1 MSESATPKFDA
12 PFLKAVLTRF
22 ILEPSHVV
30 KYRAYLKP
38 VHFKH
43 GDEDGALEVIAKL
56 WFTKLWDGSANP
68 NFDSLYAWLQMQP
81 NGEMREKTLDLFE
94 FLRSDKGNISR
105 ARSDDLFDVFLR
117 WVRALVFLDEHHKVK
132 EAFNVGNHAAAYE
145 TLEVALGKI
154 KSIALETIERSN
166 WPQSSEFLQAES
178 VKTSNKF
185 EFGIEDFDKAGG
197 FEEQTLNLFVGG
209 TNSGKSQISI
219 HLMVECVKQGK
230 HGYFVFVEDRR
241 LTIERRLYANI
252 TGIPVDDLKSFSLTP
267 DQIKL
272 VRAAEQK
279 INKYVTAEYIYGC
292 SPDFILER
300 AKEIMSQRKANG
312 QPDLEVMCLDYLQHI
327 AQMGPGEKAYEKLA
341 NAMARY
347 KDFALQYKLAI
358 FTHQQVNRAGIQ
370 EQNKDHLITLAE
382 LSTSF
387 NAAFV
392 CDCIISL
399 NRSPEQKER
408 QEAVFYVLKGREG
421 AAERRY
427 QVKTNFAC
435 AQYLMSEYYRL
446 DSMQS

>member
-1 MSESATPKFDA
+1 MSDRPKFDA

-30 KYRAYLKP
+30 KYREHLRAS
-38 VHFKH
+38 HFKH
-43 GDEDGALEVIAKL
+43 GDEHGALEAIARL
-56 WFTKLWDGSANP
+56 WFGKVLSGATEA

-81 NGEMREKTLDLFE
+81 NGELREHTLDLFDY
-94 FLRSDKGNISR
+94 LRADKSNLSR
-105 ARSDDLFDVFLR
+105 AKSDDLFDTFLH
-117 WVRALVFLDEHHKVK
+117 WLKALVFLNEHAKVQ
-132 EAFNVGNHAAAYE
+132 EAFNTGDKDSAYDI
-145 TLEVALGKI
+145 LEGALGKI
-154 KSIALETIERSN
+154 KSIALDTIECSD
-166 WPQSSEFLQAES
+166 WGKSLEFLQSEA
-178 VKTSNKF
+178 VKTCNKF

-219 HLMVECVKQGK
+219 HLMAECVKQGK
-230 HGYFVFVEDRR
+230 YGYFVFVEDRR
-241 LTIERRLYANI
+241 LTITRRILSNLTNI
-252 TGIPVDDLKSFSLTP
+252 PIDDLKNPSLTV
-267 DQIKL
+267 DQKKLIKD
-272 VRAAEQK
+272 AEAK
-279 INKYVTAEYIYGC
+279 IAKFVVAEYMYGVT
-292 SPDFILER
+292 PDFVLER
-300 AKEIMSQRKANG
+300 TREIMAQRKANG
-312 QPDLEVMCLDYLQHI
+312 QPDLEIMCLDYLQHI
-327 AQMGPGEKAYEKLA
+327 AQFAPGEKAYEKLA

-347 KDFALQYKLAI
+347 KDFALKHRLTV
-358 FTHQQVNRAGIQ
+358 FTHQQVNRSGVQ
-370 EQNKDHLITLAE
+370 EQNKDNLITLGE

-435 AQYLMSEYYRL
+435 AQYLMSDYYRL
-446 DSMQS
+446 DSMQN